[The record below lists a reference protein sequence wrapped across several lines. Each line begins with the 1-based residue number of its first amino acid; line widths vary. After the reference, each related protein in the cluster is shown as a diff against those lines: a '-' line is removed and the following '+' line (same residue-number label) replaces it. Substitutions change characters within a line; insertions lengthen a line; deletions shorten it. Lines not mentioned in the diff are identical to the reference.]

1 MRGAIIALLLLLCL
15 QAALE
20 CGYRMG
26 RRGRRRDPSET
37 AQSGTLQGSILGL
50 LALLLG
56 FSFAASSAR
65 FTARQELV
73 VQEANAIG
81 TAFYRA
87 DLLPE
92 PQRGTL
98 RELLL
103 EYARARVSWYGE
115 FDSRRADA
123 EARLSGAL
131 HAQLWDT
138 ALRGLERAPQASLLV
153 VPALNAMYDVHSA
166 HLAAVR
172 RHLPGILLAVLGGCS
187 LVAIATVGYGCGL
200 TGRRNTTFTV
210 PLAVLVAS
218 VLWLVID
225 LDYPRAGLV
234 RITQDP
240 LLDALAAMEV
250 SMGSPTPRLA
260 PSSPLTGPPAVPGLP
275 GGGSP

>member
-26 RRGRRRDPSET
+26 RRSRRRDPSDA

-56 FSFAASSAR
+56 FSFAAASSR

-98 RELLL
+98 RELLV
-103 EYARARVSWYGE
+103 EYTRARVAWYKE
-115 FDSRRADA
+115 FDGRRADA

-138 ALRGLERAPQASLLV
+138 ALRGLERTPQAAVLV
-153 VPALNAMYDVHSA
+153 LPALNAMYDVHSA

-172 RHLPGILLAVLGGCS
+172 RHLPGILLVVLGGCS
-187 LVAIATVGYGCGL
+187 LIGVATVGYGCGL
-200 TGRRNTTFTV
+200 TSRRSPAFTV
-210 PLAVLVAS
+210 SLAVLVAA

-234 RITQDP
+234 RVTQDP

-250 SMGSPTPRLA
+250 SMGSPIPRTA
-260 PSSPLTGPPAVPGLP
+260 PTAPLGEPGAGPGRPVDPHP
-275 GGGSP
+275 